1 MRAFCEAAEGI
12 RTLDLLHGK
21 QNVLHA
27 LPTSCLCIASGRAS
41 PAGLLLVVRCDSR
54 WGRSGDASP
63 RGQGAVWT
71 DPGPTYVSI
80 TV

>member
-41 PAGLLLVVRCDSR
+41 PAGLLLVVRC
-54 WGRSGDASP
+54 GRDGLAHHALACE
-63 RGQGAVWT
+63 R
-71 DPGPTYVSI
+71 
-80 TV
+80 